1 MATAKKSTKK
11 KPMSSEHKAA
21 LARGREHGRAVK
33 NYLEALSA
41 NKPKRGRKRTPDSIN
56 KRLVAIADELETT
69 DPLNTLLL
77 TQEQANLE
85 SELAQMEDRFDIS
98 EYEAAFIE
106 AAAEY
111 SDSKGISYG
120 TWRKMGIEPSVLKAA
135 GIGR

>member
-1 MATAKKSTKK
+1 MATAKKAPKK
-11 KPMSSEHKAA
+11 KPMSNEHKAA

-56 KRLVAIADELETT
+56 KRLHIIAEELDGA

-85 SELAQMEDRFDIS
+85 TELGQMEDRFDITD
-98 EYEAAFIE
+98 YEAAFVE
-106 AAAEY
+106 SAAEY
-111 SDSKGISYG
+111 GESKGITYN
-120 TWRKMGIEPSVLKAA
+120 TWRRMGIEPTVLKAA
-135 GIGR
+135 GITR

>member
-111 SDSKGISYG
+111 SESKGISYG

>member
-1 MATAKKSTKK
+1 MATTKKAAKK
-11 KPMSSEHKAA
+11 KPMTSEHKAA

-41 NKPKRGRKRTPDSIN
+41 NRPKRGRKRTAESIN
-56 KRLVAIADELETT
+56 KRLQAIAEELETA

-85 SELAQMEDRFDIS
+85 TELAQMEDRFDIS
-98 EYEAAFIE
+98 EYEAAFVE

-111 SDSKGISYG
+111 SESKGITYG
-120 TWRKMGIEPSVLKAA
+120 TWRKMGIEPTVLKAA
-135 GIGR
+135 GISR

>member
-56 KRLVAIADELETT
+56 KRLVGSEIVEFDHLLVET
-69 DPLNTLLL
+69 
-77 TQEQANLE
+77 
-85 SELAQMEDRFDIS
+85 RFKV
-98 EYEAAFIE
+98 AFLI
-106 AAAEY
+106 
-111 SDSKGISYG
+111 
-120 TWRKMGIEPSVLKAA
+120 
-135 GIGR
+135 

>member
-1 MATAKKSTKK
+1 
-11 KPMSSEHKAA
+11 MSSEHKAA

-56 KRLVAIADELETT
+56 KRLVGIADELETT

-111 SDSKGISYG
+111 SESKGISYG

>member
-56 KRLVAIADELETT
+56 KRLVGIADELETT